1 MFPLLR
7 LLYKHF
13 FITTMSFKN
22 SFKSCCLGL
31 ALFLSALSAYA
42 RDGVAVVIDA
52 VSYGKAHAELDGYVK
67 TLEQKQG
74 YRVYVVVDRWQVPD
88 SIRAR
93 LMALHA
99 QKRDAIVGA
108 VLVGDIPVP
117 MVRDAQY
124 LTSAFKMDQT
134 RDRRESSVPSDRF
147 YDDFSLRF
155 RPIGKDDKLPY
166 YYYSLSADGAQRL
179 SPDIFSGRIRPTD
192 ANGISRYDKLR
203 AYLRKATAAKL
214 NPERFSSVFVFTG
227 DGSISES
234 KPAHIDEFRGLMEH
248 FPQLAST
255 PGAFS
260 YMDYDDAAP
269 IRFRMMDELMRPD
282 LSLAVL
288 HHHGD
293 WDTQYLNMRTNDNLT
308 LSEIN
313 NYNFRPNARCV
324 VFDACFNGSFHRDD
338 CIADEYIFRDGK
350 TVATLAGSVNI
361 IQDKWYDR
369 YLGLLACGVNIGYI
383 NQHTAYLESHVI
395 GDPTFAF
402 LPTPPAKGSADLQ
415 CRDMLEHVSRYND
428 QLLLHTLRTSPL
440 ATVRLQAFTMLTD
453 RRSSLLDEAIAT
465 ALDDNY
471 EMLQRF
477 AVNVMAK
484 RGSDSLVPAFARLLT
499 RTNLSK
505 RVAFNADQAIQFFNK
520 RLLAVAVDSCLAQM
534 EGRLVKPDSFCAA
547 VRGQV
552 EKMGARWD
560 SDIMSL
566 LNDSLDHKHA
576 MRQAGY
582 MRIYCPAY
590 LLPKVAEY
598 TLRCTDNDV
607 RKALLDVMGWHCL
620 AYTSGACLEVA
631 RRIEADQS
639 LPQDVRD
646 EARRCALRIAN

>member
-1 MFPLLR
+1 
-7 LLYKHF
+7 
-13 FITTMSFKN
+13 MSVKN
-22 SFKSCCLGL
+22 LFKSCCLGL
-31 ALFLSALSAYA
+31 IFLSTALCAAA
-42 RDGVAVVIDA
+42 RDGVAVVVDI
-52 VSYGKAHAELDGYVK
+52 VSYGKARAELDGYVK
-67 TLEQKQG
+67 ALEQKQG
-74 YRVYVVVDRWQVPD
+74 YKVYVIVDRWQVPD

-93 LMALHA
+93 LMALHT
-99 QKRDAIVGA
+99 QKHDAIVGA

-124 LTSAFKMDQT
+124 LTSAFKMDQS

-155 RPIGKDDKLPY
+155 CPLGKDDTLPY
-166 YYYSLSADGAQRL
+166 YYYSLSAEGAQRL

-192 ANGISRYDKLR
+192 AGGTSRYDKLR

-248 FPQLAST
+248 FPQLAAT

-260 YMDYDDAAP
+260 YMDYDDATP
-269 IRFRMMDELMRPD
+269 IRFSMMNEMMRPD
-282 LSLAVL
+282 LSLAML

-308 LSEIN
+308 LNEIN
-313 NYNFRPNARCV
+313 KYNFRPNARCV

-338 CIADEYIFRDGK
+338 CIANEYIFRDGK
-350 TVATLAGSVNI
+350 TVAILAGSVNI

-369 YLGLLACGVNIGYI
+369 YLGLLACGVSIGYI

-402 LPTPPAKGSADLQ
+402 LPTPPCKGSADLL
-415 CRDMLEHVSRYND
+415 CRDMLEHASRYSD
-428 QLLLHTLRTSPL
+428 KALLHTLRTSPL

-453 RRSSLLDEAIAT
+453 RRSNILDDAIAT

-484 RGSDSLVPAFARLLT
+484 RGSERLVPAFARLLT

-520 RLLAVAVDSCLAQM
+520 QLLAKAVDSCLAQM
-534 EGRLVKPDSFCAA
+534 EGRLVKADSFCIA

-576 MRQAGY
+576 LRQAGY

-590 LLPKVAEY
+590 LLPKVADY
-598 TLRCTDNDV
+598 TLRCTDNEV
-607 RKALLDVMGWHCL
+607 RKALLNVIGWHRL
-620 AYTSGACLEVA
+620 AYTSDVCLEVA
-631 RRIEADQS
+631 HKMATDQS

-646 EARRCALRIAN
+646 EARRCALRITN

>member
-1 MFPLLR
+1 
-7 LLYKHF
+7 
-13 FITTMSFKN
+13 MSFKN
-22 SFKSCCLGL
+22 YYKSCGLGL
-31 ALFLSALSAYA
+31 VLLFSALCAAA
-42 RDGVAVVIDA
+42 RDGVAVVVDV
-52 VSYGKAHAELDGYVK
+52 VSYDKARAELIDYVK
-67 TLEQKQG
+67 ALEQKQG
-74 YRVYVVVDRWQVPD
+74 YKVYVVVDRWQVPD
-88 SIRAR
+88 SIRAK
-93 LMALHA
+93 LMALHT
-99 QKRDAIVGA
+99 QKHDAIVGA

-134 RDRRESSVPSDRF
+134 VNRRESSVPSDRF

-155 RPIGKDDKLPY
+155 RPLGKDDTLPY
-166 YYYSLSADGAQRL
+166 YYYSLTAEGAQKL

-192 ANGISRYDKLR
+192 AGGTSRYDKLR

-214 NPERFSSVFVFTG
+214 NPERFRSVFVFTG

-234 KPAHIDEFRGLMEH
+234 MPAHIDEFRGLMEH
-248 FPQLAST
+248 FPQLAAT
-255 PGAFS
+255 PEAFS
-260 YMDYDDAAP
+260 YMNYDDATP
-269 IRFRMMDELMRPD
+269 IRFRMMNEMMRPD
-282 LSLAVL
+282 LSLAML

-308 LSEIN
+308 INEIQKWG
-313 NYNFRPNARCV
+313 FRPNARCV
-324 VFDACFNGSFHRDD
+324 VFDACYNGSFHRDD
-338 CIADEYIFRDGK
+338 CIANEYIFSNGK

-369 YLGLLACGVNIGYI
+369 YIGLLTCGVSIGYI
-383 NQHTAYLESHVI
+383 NQHTAYLEGHVI

-402 LPTPPAKGSADLQ
+402 LPTPPCKGSADLL
-415 CRDMLEHVSRYND
+415 CRDMLEHASHYTD
-428 QLLLHTLRTSPL
+428 KALLQTLRTSPL

-453 RRSSLLDEAIAT
+453 RRSSVLDDAIIT

-477 AVNVMAK
+477 AVNTMAK
-484 RGSDSLVPAFARLLT
+484 RGSERLIPAFARLLT

-520 RLLAVAVDSCLAQM
+520 QLLAKAVDSCLAQM
-534 EGRLVKPDSFCAA
+534 EGRLVKADSFCTA

-552 EKMGARWD
+552 EKMGGRWD

-576 MRQAGY
+576 LRQAEY
-582 MRIYCPAY
+582 MRIYCLAY

-598 TLRCTDNDV
+598 TIRCTDNDV
-607 RKALLDVMGWHCL
+607 RKALLDVMGWHGM
-620 AYTSGACLEVA
+620 AYTSDVCLKVA
-631 RRIEADQS
+631 HKMATDQQ

-646 EARRCALRIAN
+646 EARRCELRITN

>member
-1 MFPLLR
+1 MFM
-7 LLYKHF
+7 
-13 FITTMSFKN
+13 TMSFKYF
-22 SFKSCCLGL
+22 SKALSLLL
-31 ALFLSALSAYA
+31 ALFSFVLTTAA
-42 RDGVAVVIDA
+42 RDGVAVVVDA
-52 VSYGKAHAELDGYVK
+52 VSYVKARVELDGYVK
-67 TLEQKQG
+67 ALEQKQG
-74 YRVYVVVDRWQVPD
+74 YKVYVVVDRWQVPD

-93 LMALHA
+93 LMKLHS
-99 QKRDAIVGA
+99 QRRDAIVGA
-108 VLVGDIPVP
+108 VLIGDIPVP

-155 RPIGKDDKLPY
+155 RPLGKDESLPY

-192 ANGISRYDKLR
+192 ANGSSRYDKLR
-203 AYLRKATAAKL
+203 AYLLKATAAKL

-248 FPQLAST
+248 FPQLAAT

-293 WDTQYLNMRTNDNLT
+293 WDTQYLNMRTDDNLT
-308 LSEIN
+308 LGEIEK
-313 NYNFRPNARCV
+313 YNFRPNARCV

-369 YLGLLACGVNIGYI
+369 YLGLLACGTNIGYI

-402 LPTPPAKGSADLQ
+402 LPTPPAKGSADLL
-415 CRDMLEHVSRYND
+415 CRDMVENGSRYND
-428 QLLLHTLRTSPL
+428 SKLLLMLKEEPL
-440 ATVRLQAFTMLTD
+440 ATVRLQAFMMLCD
-453 RRSSLLDEAIAT
+453 RKSPLLDEAIT
-465 ALDDNY
+465 AALADNY

-477 AVNVMAK
+477 AVNQMAK
-484 RGSDSLVPAFARLLT
+484 SGSPQLIPAFAHLLT
-499 RTNLSK
+499 RPNLSR
-505 RVAFNADQAIQFFNK
+505 RVAFNADQAIQFFDK
-520 RLLAVAVDSCLAQM
+520 PQLSEAVEKELQTMSGQLA
-534 EGRLVKPDSFCAA
+534 KPDSFCAA

-552 EKMGARWD
+552 AKMGARWD
-560 SDIMSL
+560 NDIMAL

-576 MRQAGY
+576 LRQAGY

-590 LLPKVAEY
+590 LLPKVADY
-598 TLRCTDNDV
+598 TLRCKDNDV
-607 RKALLDVMGWHCL
+607 RKALLDVMGWHRM
-620 AYTSGACLEVA
+620 AYTSGSCLEAA
-631 RRIEADQS
+631 RKIAADTS
-639 LPQDVRD
+639 MPQDIRD
-646 EARRCALRIAN
+646 EARRCARRIEN

>member
-1 MFPLLR
+1 MYRYRVLR
-7 LLYKHF
+7 YLQ
-13 FITTMSFKN
+13 SFKAT
-22 SFKSCCLGL
+22 FRGLCLCAAFMLCAL
-31 ALFLSALSAYA
+31 AAVA
-42 RDGVAVVIDA
+42 RNGVAVVVDA
-52 VSYGKAHAELDGYVK
+52 VSYDSARAELDGYVRA
-67 TLEQKQG
+67 LEQCQG
-74 YRVYVVVDRWQVPD
+74 YKVYVVVDRWHVPD

-124 LTSAFKMDQT
+124 LTSAFKMDQA

-147 YDDFSLRF
+147 YDDFGLKF
-155 RPIGKDDKLPY
+155 KPLGKDSELPY
-166 YYYSLSADGAQRL
+166 FYYSLSPYGAQRL
-179 SPDIFSGRIRPTD
+179 HPDIFSGRIRPTD
-192 ANGISRYDKLR
+192 ANGTSRYAKLR
-203 AYLRKATAAKL
+203 AYLRKATAAKEH
-214 NPERFSSVFVFTG
+214 PEALESVFVFTG

-248 FPQLAST
+248 FPQLAAT

-260 YMDYDDAAP
+260 YMDYDDASP
-269 IRFRMMDELMRPD
+269 IRFRMMDELTRPD
-282 LSLAVL
+282 LGLAVL

-313 NYNFRPNARCV
+313 KYNFRPNARCV

-338 CIADEYIFRDGK
+338 CIASEYIFRDGK

-369 YLGLLACGVNIGYI
+369 YLGLLACGTAIGYI

-402 LPTPPAKGSADLQ
+402 RPTPPAKGAADLQ
-415 CRDMLEHVSRYND
+415 CRDMLDHSSRYTD
-428 QLLLHTLRTSPL
+428 DALLHTLRTSPL

-520 RLLAVAVDSCLAQM
+520 RLLASAVDSCLAQM
-534 EGRLVKPDSFCAA
+534 EGRLVKPDSFCTA

-566 LNDSLDHKHA
+566 LNDSLDQKHA
-576 MRQAGY
+576 LRQAGY

-607 RKALLDVMGWHCL
+607 RKALLDVMGWHSL
-620 AYTSGACLEVA
+620 AYTSGVCLDVA
-631 RRIEADQS
+631 RKMEADQQF
-639 LPQDVRD
+639 PQDVRD
-646 EARRCALRIAN
+646 EAARCASRIMNFEF

>member
-1 MFPLLR
+1 
-7 LLYKHF
+7 
-13 FITTMSFKN
+13 MSFKN
-22 SFKSCCLGL
+22 YYKSCGLGL
-31 ALFLSALSAYA
+31 VLLFSALCAAA
-42 RDGVAVVIDA
+42 RDGVAVVVDV
-52 VSYGKAHAELDGYVK
+52 VSYDKARAELNDYVK
-67 TLEQKQG
+67 ALEQKQG
-74 YRVYVVVDRWQVPD
+74 YKVYVVVDRWQVPD
-88 SIRAR
+88 SIRAE
-93 LMALHA
+93 LMALHT
-99 QKRDAIVGA
+99 QKHDAIVGA

-134 RDRRESSVPSDRF
+134 VNRRESSVPSDRF

-155 RPIGKDDKLPY
+155 RPLGKDDTLPY
-166 YYYSLSADGAQRL
+166 YYYSLTAEGAQKL

-192 ANGISRYDKLR
+192 AGGTSRYDKLR

-214 NPERFSSVFVFTG
+214 NPERFRSVFVFTG

-234 KPAHIDEFRGLMEH
+234 MPAHIDEFRGLMEH
-248 FPQLAST
+248 FPQLAAT
-255 PGAFS
+255 PEAFS
-260 YMDYDDAAP
+260 YMNYDDATP
-269 IRFRMMDELMRPD
+269 IRFRMMNEMMRPD
-282 LSLAVL
+282 LSLAML

-308 LSEIN
+308 INEIQKWG
-313 NYNFRPNARCV
+313 FRPNARCV

-338 CIADEYIFRDGK
+338 CIANEYIFSNGK

-369 YLGLLACGVNIGYI
+369 YLGLLACGVSIGYI
-383 NQHTAYLESHVI
+383 NQHTAYLEGHVI

-402 LPTPPAKGSADLQ
+402 LPTPPCKGSADLL
-415 CRDMLEHVSRYND
+415 CRDMLEHASHYTD
-428 QLLLHTLRTSPL
+428 KALLQTLRTSPL

-453 RRSSLLDEAIAT
+453 RRSSVLDDAIIT

-477 AVNVMAK
+477 AVNTMAK
-484 RGSDSLVPAFARLLT
+484 RGSERLIPAFARLLT

-520 RLLAVAVDSCLAQM
+520 QLLVKAVDSCLAQM
-534 EGRLVKPDSFCAA
+534 EGRLVKADSFCIA

-552 EKMGARWD
+552 EKIGGRWD

-576 MRQAGY
+576 LRQAGY

-607 RKALLDVMGWHCL
+607 RKALLDVMGWHGM
-620 AYTSGACLEVA
+620 AYTSDVCLKVA
-631 RRIEADQS
+631 HKMATDQQ

-646 EARRCALRIAN
+646 EARRCELRITN

>member
-1 MFPLLR
+1 M
-7 LLYKHF
+7 
-13 FITTMSFKN
+13 TTMSFKN

-31 ALFLSALSAYA
+31 ALFFSALSAAA
-42 RDGVAVVIDA
+42 RDGVAVVVDT
-52 VSYGKAHAELDGYVK
+52 VSYGKARAELDGYVK
-67 TLEQKQG
+67 ALEQKQG

-93 LMALHA
+93 LIELHSL
-99 QKRDAIVGA
+99 KRDAIVGA

-147 YDDFSLRF
+147 YDDFSLKF
-155 RPIGKDDKLPY
+155 KPLGKDSDLPY
-166 YYYSLSADGAQRL
+166 FYYSLSPDGAQRL
-179 SPDIFSGRIRPTD
+179 HPDIFSGRIRPTD

-248 FPQLAST
+248 FPQLAAT

-269 IRFRMMDELMRPD
+269 IRFRMMDELTRPD

-308 LSEIN
+308 LDEIN
-313 NYNFRPNARCV
+313 NYNFRPNVRCV
-324 VFDACFNGSFHRDD
+324 VFDACFNGSYHRDD

-369 YLGLLACGVNIGYI
+369 YLGLLACGVNVGYI

-402 LPTPPAKGSADLQ
+402 LPTPPSKGSADLQ
-415 CRDMLEHVSRYND
+415 CRDMLEHASRYSD
-428 QLLLHTLRTSPL
+428 QSLLHTLRTSPL

-520 RLLAVAVDSCLAQM
+520 RLLAGAVDSCLVLA
-534 EGRLVKPDSFCAA
+534 EGRLVKPDSFSTA

-552 EKMGARWD
+552 AKMGARWD
-560 SDIMSL
+560 CDIMSL

-576 MRQAGY
+576 LRQAGY

-607 RKALLDVMGWHCL
+607 RKALLDVMGWHSL
-620 AYTSGACLEVA
+620 AYTSGVCLEAA
-631 RRIEADQS
+631 RKMASDYS

>member
-1 MFPLLR
+1 
-7 LLYKHF
+7 
-13 FITTMSFKN
+13 MSFKN
-22 SFKSCCLGL
+22 YYKSCGLGL
-31 ALFLSALSAYA
+31 VLLFSALCAA
-42 RDGVAVVIDA
+42 AKDGVAVVVDV
-52 VSYGKAHAELDGYVK
+52 VSYDKARAELNDYVK
-67 TLEQKQG
+67 ALEQKQG
-74 YRVYVVVDRWQVPD
+74 YKVYVVVDRWQVPD

-93 LMALHA
+93 LLALHT
-99 QKRDAIVGA
+99 QKHDAIVGA

-134 RDRRESSVPSDRF
+134 LNRRESSVPSDRF

-155 RPIGKDDKLPY
+155 RPLGKDDTLPY
-166 YYYSLSADGAQRL
+166 YYYSLSAEGAQKL

-192 ANGISRYDKLR
+192 AGGTSRYDKLR

-248 FPQLAST
+248 FPQLAAT
-255 PGAFS
+255 PEAFS
-260 YMDYDDAAP
+260 YMDYDDATP
-269 IRFRMMDELMRPD
+269 IRFSMMNEMMRPD
-282 LSLAVL
+282 LSLAML

-308 LSEIN
+308 LNEIN
-313 NYNFRPNARCV
+313 KYNFRPNARCV

-338 CIADEYIFRDGK
+338 CIANEYIFRDGK

-369 YLGLLACGVNIGYI
+369 YLGLLACGVSIGYI

-402 LPTPPAKGSADLQ
+402 LPTPPCKGSADLL
-415 CRDMLEHVSRYND
+415 CRDMLEHASRYSD
-428 QLLLHTLRTSPL
+428 KALLHTLRTSPL

-453 RRSSLLDEAIAT
+453 RRSNILDDAIAI

-477 AVNVMAK
+477 AVNVMTK
-484 RGSDSLVPAFARLLT
+484 RGSERLVPAFAWLLT

-520 RLLAVAVDSCLAQM
+520 QLLAKAVDSCLAQM
-534 EGRLVKPDSFCAA
+534 EGQLVKADSFSTA

-576 MRQAGY
+576 LRQAGY

-598 TLRCTDNDV
+598 TLRCTDNEV
-607 RKALLDVMGWHCL
+607 RKALLDVMGWHRL
-620 AYTSGACLEVA
+620 AYTADACLEAA
-631 RRIEADQS
+631 RKMAADQS

-646 EARRCALRIAN
+646 EARRCVLRITN